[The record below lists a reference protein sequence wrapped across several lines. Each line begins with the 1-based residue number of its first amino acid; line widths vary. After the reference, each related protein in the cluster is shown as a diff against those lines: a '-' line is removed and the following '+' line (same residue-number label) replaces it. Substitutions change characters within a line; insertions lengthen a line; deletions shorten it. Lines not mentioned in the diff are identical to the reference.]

1 LQELPN
7 DQPFRIYTEQQNS
20 NVVISDQL
28 ILNDQ
33 QARPVEFYIPSKEI
47 VVRTQETGD
56 RTVIKEYQKSRK
68 KAKEINFSDFK
79 RKDPVLSKFKELEE
93 PHIPKTRCELEN
105 VRDNSLDE

>member
-1 LQELPN
+1 MQELPN

-68 KAKEINFSDFK
+68 RPK
-79 RKDPVLSKFKELEE
+79 RLTFLTLREKILYYQSSK
-93 PHIPKTRCELEN
+93 N
-105 VRDNSLDE
+105 